1 MIIAI
6 GRDLF
11 ADAASSV
18 ASTAEQAADKARE
31 SDPSKLAQGEMSS
44 RAVKEKGTAMSESAK
59 KGAYQFRDEMESYL
73 REKFP
78 KQRRDAVVNR
88 LKKVITDIQ
97 ENPEYQETVD
107 FVVEVMK
114 GYVKKVKEVA
124 EEVIDKDGGV
134 KAKTDEH
141 WDIAV
146 KDIQVRC

>member
-1 MIIAI
+1 
-6 GRDLF
+6 
-11 ADAASSV
+11 V
-18 ASTAEQAADKARE
+18 AEKARE
-31 SDPSKLAQGEMSS
+31 IDPSEVAQGGVSS

-59 KGAYQFRDEMESYL
+59 KGAYQFRDEVESYL

-107 FVVEVMK
+107 FVVEIMK
-114 GYVKKVKEVA
+114 GYVKKIKEVA
-124 EEVIDKDGGV
+124 EEAVDRDDGV
-134 KAKTDEH
+134 KLKTDEH